1 MQSLFSDNVTIL
13 GLLGAFAI
21 LVLTTF
27 VVSTYLKKMKH
38 SKADG
43 VLTQEEWDGIKEF
56 KNDLPIG
63 WTAIYLCVIIWGLWY
78 IFIGYPLNAYSQIG
92 EYNREVNNYNKNFEE
107 KWANLDESELAI
119 MGDNIFQVQC
129 SQCHGIDKSGIN
141 GKAAD
146 LNQWGRKEQIV
157 DVILNGSKGMNFLAG
172 EMIPI
177 AVSKEE
183 AQSIAD
189 FVMAEISNAKIPS
202 NADTIAKGK
211 ELFAINCTACHGIDG
226 KGVEG
231 MPDFAPDLSKYGTYE
246 FLQIVLSRGKDGH
259 IGKMPSF
266 NYVNFNEIQE
276 KALNSFILS
285 NE

>member
-13 GLLGAFAI
+13 GLLGALAI

-63 WTAIYLCVIIWGLWY
+63 WSAIYLCVIIWGLWY

-92 EYNREVNNYNKNFEE
+92 EYNREVNNYNKTFEE

-146 LNQWGRKEQIV
+146 LNQWGRKEHIV
-157 DVILNGSKGMNFLAG
+157 NVILNGSKGMNYLAG

-177 AVSKEE
+177 AVNKEE

-189 FVMAEISNAKIPS
+189 FVMAEISNAKIPANPDS
-202 NADTIAKGK
+202 ITKGK
-211 ELFAINCTACHGIDG
+211 ELFAINCTACHGING
-226 KGVEG
+226 KGIDG

-266 NYVNFNEIQE
+266 NYVNFNEVQE